1 MKNNRYT
8 IAALALCVLSF
19 GAIGQYY
26 RATSLIF
33 CFFIRGPL
41 AFSAFRHHLCC
52 CGFNHVPMMCKLLPG
67 VISRRLQG
75 GAIVPVVL
83 LFSQSEAGTAP

>member
-1 MKNNRYT
+1 
-8 IAALALCVLSF
+8 
-19 GAIGQYY
+19 
-26 RATSLIF
+26 
-33 CFFIRGPL
+33 
-41 AFSAFRHHLCC
+41 
-52 CGFNHVPMMCKLLPG
+52 MMCKLLPG